1 MTYQDTNTM
10 IDLLKK
16 AHEVQI
22 KIAELN
28 DGHSIH
34 IDQSSH
40 ENLLPWSHGEH
51 HISFDVTLFE
61 DHSLEESWTFDASD
75 SYDELMHIYEDMM
88 FHINRL

>member
-22 KIAELN
+22 KVAELN

-34 IDQSSH
+34 VDHSSH
-40 ENLLPWSHGEH
+40 ENLYGGEH
-51 HISFDVTLFE
+51 HMSFDVTLFE
-61 DHSLEESWTFDASD
+61 DNSLEESWTFDSSD
-75 SYDELMHIYEDMM
+75 SYD
-88 FHINRL
+88 

>member
-22 KIAELN
+22 KVAQRN

-34 IDQSSH
+34 VDQSSH
-40 ENLLPWSHGEH
+40 DAWHNGEH
-51 HISFDVTLFE
+51 NMSFEVTLF
-61 DHSLEESWTFDASD
+61 DGTSLENSWDFNSID

>member
-16 AHEVQI
+16 AHEVQL
-22 KIAELN
+22 KVAELN

-34 IDQSSH
+34 VDLNSH
-40 ENLLPWSHGEH
+40 DNFHQDGH
-51 HISFDVTLFE
+51 HLSFDVTLFAGL
-61 DHSLEESWTFDASD
+61 SLEESWTFNACD
-75 SYDELMHIYEDMM
+75 SYDELMHVYEDMM

>member
-1 MTYQDTNTM
+1 M

-22 KIAELN
+22 KVAELN

-34 IDQSSH
+34 IDHSSH
-40 ENLLPWSHGEH
+40 ENLYGGGHYM
-51 HISFDVTLFE
+51 SFDVTLFE
-61 DHSLEESWTFDASD
+61 DNSLEKSWTFDSLD
-75 SYDELMHIYEDMM
+75 SEYELNHIYEDMM

>member
-1 MTYQDTNTM
+1 MTDTM

-22 KIAELN
+22 KVAELN

-34 IDQSSH
+34 IDHSSH
-40 ENLLPWSHGEH
+40 ENLYGGGH
-51 HISFDVTLFE
+51 HMSFDVTLF
-61 DHSLEESWTFDASD
+61 DGNSLDESWTFNSSD
-75 SYDELMHIYEDMM
+75 SEDELNHIYEDMM

>member
-1 MTYQDTNTM
+1 MTNTM

-22 KIAELN
+22 KVAELN

-34 IDQSSH
+34 VDHSSH
-40 ENLLPWSHGEH
+40 ENMRDNGH
-51 HISFDVTLFE
+51 HMSFDVTLFE
-61 DHSLEESWTFDASD
+61 DNSLEESWTFYSLD
-75 SYDELMHIYEDMM
+75 SEDELMHVYEDMM

>member
-22 KIAELN
+22 KVAELN

-34 IDQSSH
+34 VDQNSH
-40 ENLLPWSHGEH
+40 YNLYQPGNHM
-51 HISFDVTLFE
+51 SFDVTLFE
-61 DHSLEESWTFDASD
+61 DNSLEECWTFDSSD

>member
-1 MTYQDTNTM
+1 MTNTM

-22 KIAELN
+22 KVAELN

-34 IDQSSH
+34 VDHGSH
-40 ENLLPWSHGEH
+40 ENLLDNGH
-51 HISFDVTLFE
+51 HMSFDVTLF
-61 DHSLEESWTFDASD
+61 DGHILEESWTFDSSD

>member
-1 MTYQDTNTM
+1 M

-22 KIAELN
+22 KVAELN

-40 ENLLPWSHGEH
+40 ENFLDGRHYM
-51 HISFDVTLFE
+51 SFDVTLF
-61 DHSLEESWTFDASD
+61 DGRSLEESWTFSAID
-75 SYDELMHIYEDMM
+75 SYAELMHIYEDMM

>member
-1 MTYQDTNTM
+1 MTDTM

-22 KIAELN
+22 KVAELN

-34 IDQSSH
+34 VDHSSH
-40 ENLLPWSHGEH
+40 ENLYGGGH
-51 HISFDVTLFE
+51 HMSFDVTLF
-61 DHSLEESWTFDASD
+61 DGLSLEESWTFDSSD
-75 SYDELMHIYEDMM
+75 SEDELNHIYEDMM

>member
-1 MTYQDTNTM
+1 MTNTM

-22 KIAELN
+22 KVAELN

-34 IDQSSH
+34 VDHSSH
-40 ENLLPWSHGEH
+40 ENLRDNGH
-51 HISFDVTLFE
+51 HMSFDVTLF
-61 DHSLEESWTFDASD
+61 DGIGLEESWTFDSSD
-75 SYDELMHIYEDMM
+75 DYDELMHIYEDMM